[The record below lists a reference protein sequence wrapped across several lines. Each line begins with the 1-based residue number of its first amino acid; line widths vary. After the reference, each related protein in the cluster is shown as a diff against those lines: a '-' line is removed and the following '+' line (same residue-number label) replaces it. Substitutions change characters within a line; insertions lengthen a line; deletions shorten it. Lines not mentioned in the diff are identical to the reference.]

1 MGPSDD
7 VVKVVNVISASFV
20 AFSVS
25 YNTGLVCKAL
35 AAWTQNGKGSETQEK
50 EDSTKGRTKVD
61 SKKENEGEESQ
72 TCPASSVPTVKRNN
86 INRGLVSLVHGLR
99 SRHRERGEAESL
111 PAGLPLRQASDGHIL
126 VTTNSV

>member
-1 MGPSDD
+1 MQRAQSPT
-7 VVKVVNVISASFV
+7 K
-20 AFSVS
+20 
-25 YNTGLVCKAL
+25 KKK
-35 AAWTQNGKGSETQEK
+35 TQPK
-50 EDSTKGRTKVD
+50 TKGKTEAD

-72 TCPASSVPTVKRNN
+72 TCPASSVPTVKKNN